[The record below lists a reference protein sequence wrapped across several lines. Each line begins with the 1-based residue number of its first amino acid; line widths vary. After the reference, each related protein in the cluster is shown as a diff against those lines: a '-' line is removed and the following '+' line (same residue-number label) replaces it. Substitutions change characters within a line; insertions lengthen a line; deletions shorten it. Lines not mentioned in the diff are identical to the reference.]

1 MVFSAPYTFP
11 QSNRR
16 EGVGVRPRAPG
27 QPVVLE
33 RDSHSLS
40 LAGLFIMMLDTTI
53 LKNNFKMLKE
63 ENQ

>member
-1 MVFSAPYTFP
+1 M
-11 QSNRR
+11 
-16 EGVGVRPRAPG
+16 RPRAQG

-40 LAGLFIMMLDTTI
+40 LTGLFIMMLDTTI